1 MTNALNAED
10 VVKKLCCAGLL
21 ERAKNKHWQLASH
34 SRAPL
39 NLQSE
44 VMVPARDNCQ
54 SLCGITLS
62 DFRMPRFVDESRKN
76 RLLDPADL
84 GAVAPA

>member
-1 MTNALNAED
+1 MDED
-10 VVKKLCCAGLL
+10 VPDSKEEIHGS
-21 ERAKNKHWQLASH
+21 HIPSGHTQLWITQCSGMSVVAW
-34 SRAPL
+34 
-39 NLQSE
+39 
-44 VMVPARDNCQ
+44 
-54 SLCGITLS
+54 ITLS